1 MLTNKTAIITGSNRG
16 IGKAILEIFLKNNAT
31 VWACSRNYNENDYKD
46 LINTY
51 ENKINFIS
59 FDLGNIEEVKKSANS
74 IIKENDKIDILVNN
88 AGIIHSSLFQMTN
101 IDDMKNLFEINYFS
115 QLAFTQIIIKKII
128 KAKNPSI
135 INIASNAALDS
146 FAGRSSYSSSKSA
159 MISFSK
165 ILSKELGRK
174 NVRVNCIAPG
184 LTNTELMKNS
194 HTEKIINETIN
205 RTSLQRIADPE
216 DIANVALFLASDLS
230 KHITGETIRVDGGL

>member
-51 ENKINFIS
+51 VNKINFIS
-59 FDLGNIEEVKKSANS
+59 FDLENIEEVKKSANI

-115 QLAFTQIIIKKII
+115 QLAFTQIII
-128 KAKNPSI
+128 
-135 INIASNAALDS
+135 
-146 FAGRSSYSSSKSA
+146 
-159 MISFSK
+159 
-165 ILSKELGRK
+165 
-174 NVRVNCIAPG
+174 
-184 LTNTELMKNS
+184 
-194 HTEKIINETIN
+194 
-205 RTSLQRIADPE
+205 
-216 DIANVALFLASDLS
+216 
-230 KHITGETIRVDGGL
+230 